1 MVSILSIL
9 KIMFLKLWDI
19 IQCESPPEEAK
30 VQVGFWLRDMPAC
43 AANPQLPSSS
53 SPRSPPEFS
62 LRSAPRK
69 ENSGQNKKHEECSG
83 VGKCVLYLKVRRSN
97 FDVTGKVSMSG
108 VEATTWVQ
116 QRPQLIIVLSPWCMK
131 FQRVPMCWIV
141 QSDHG
146 AISISTRDGADR
158 STRHRPRNWDHWR

>member
-1 MVSILSIL
+1 
-9 KIMFLKLWDI
+9 
-19 IQCESPPEEAK
+19 
-30 VQVGFWLRDMPAC
+30 MPAC
-43 AANPQLPSSS
+43 RL
-53 SPRSPPEFS
+53 RSEPTTVAVVVPFPLEFS

-116 QRPQLIIVLSPWCMK
+116 QRPQLIIVLSP
-131 FQRVPMCWIV
+131 
-141 QSDHG
+141 G
-146 AISISTRDGADR
+146 A
-158 STRHRPRNWDHWR
+158 